1 MERQLDVQL
10 EKLKKRLFKMCSLVD
25 EQVNNAI
32 KAVEEEDMELAKSVI
47 EKDDKVDK
55 YDIKIEKTCQ
65 KIFALNQPVA
75 MDLRLIMSAMSLDM
89 NLERIG
95 DNAVNIAEFI
105 IEMKKKPEFFT
116 KTKFES
122 MANIVRVM
130 IKTAIDSFIDNNAD
144 HARKVIEMDEQL
156 DMLDKENH
164 RIIVEI
170 MKKDCKYVEE
180 GVSMLGISR
189 IMERLGDHAT
199 NIAEDVYFIV
209 EAHLIKHRYEKY
221 LFETDDQSDD
231 TETDED

>member
-32 KAVEEEDMELAKSVI
+32 KAVEEEDIELAKSVI

-55 YDIKIEKTCQ
+55 FDIKIEKTCQ

-95 DNAVNIAEFI
+95 DNAVNIAEYV
-105 IEMKKKPEFFT
+105 IEMKKKPEFFAE
-116 KTKFES
+116 TKFTD
-122 MANIVRVM
+122 MAKLVKVM
-130 IKTAIDSFIDNNAD
+130 VKTAIDSFIDNNAEY
-144 HARKVIEMDEQL
+144 ARKVIEMDDKL
-156 DMLDKENH
+156 DLLDKENH

-170 MKKDCKYVEE
+170 MKKDCNYVEE
-180 GVSMLGISR
+180 GVIMLGISR
-189 IMERLGDHAT
+189 MMERLGDMAT

-221 LFETDDQSDD
+221 LFDSDESDDVETDD
-231 TETDED
+231 E

>member
-32 KAVEEEDMELAKSVI
+32 KAVEDEDIELAKAVI

-55 YDIKIEKTCQ
+55 FDVKIEKTCQ

-95 DNAVNIAEFI
+95 DNAANIAEYI
-105 IEMKKKPEFFT
+105 IELKKKPQFLAE
-116 KTKFES
+116 TKFSEMS
-122 MANIVRVM
+122 KLVKVM
-130 IKTAIDSFIDNNAD
+130 VKTAIDSFIDNNAEY
-144 HARKVIEMDEQL
+144 ARKVIEMDDTL
-156 DMLDKENH
+156 DMLDKEN
-164 RIIVEI
+164 RKIIVEI
-170 MKKDCKYVEE
+170 MKKDCNYVEE
-180 GVSMLGISR
+180 GAAMLGISR
-189 IMERLGDHAT
+189 TMERLGDMAT

-221 LFETDDQSDD
+221 LFEGDESDD
-231 TETDED
+231 SDE

>member
-32 KAVEEEDMELAKSVI
+32 KAVEQEDIELAKAVI

-55 YDIKIEKTCQ
+55 FDVKIEKTCQ

-95 DNAVNIAEFI
+95 DNAVNIAEYI
-105 IEMKKKPEFFT
+105 IELKKKPQFLPE
-116 KTKFES
+116 TKFSEMS
-122 MANIVRVM
+122 KLVKVM
-130 IKTAIDSFIDNNAD
+130 VKTAIDSFIDNNAEY
-144 HARKVIEMDEQL
+144 ARRVIEWD
-156 DMLDKENH
+156 DALDKLDKDNQQ
-164 RIIVEI
+164 IIVEI
-170 MKKDCKYVEE
+170 MKKDCNYVEE
-180 GVSMLGISR
+180 GAAMLGISR
-189 IMERLGDHAT
+189 MMERLGDMAT

-221 LFETDDQSDD
+221 LFEGDEGDDSD
-231 TETDED
+231 E

>member
-32 KAVEEEDMELAKSVI
+32 KAVEEDDMNLAKSVI

-55 YDIKIEKTCQ
+55 FDIKIEKTCQ

-95 DNAVNIAEFI
+95 DNAVNIAQHI
-105 IEMKKKPEFFT
+105 IEMKKKPEFFVE
-116 KTKFES
+116 TKFTD
-122 MANIVRVM
+122 MAKLVILM
-130 IKTAIDSFIDNNAD
+130 LKKAIDSFIDNNAEY
-144 HARKVIEMDEQL
+144 ARKVIEMDDQL

-221 LFETDDQSDD
+221 LFGEDEAGDI
-231 TETDED
+231 ETDED